1 MQNFRLEQKHNGR
14 NTHLCKLIGQNSMT
28 SLDDPRHQ
36 QKTGKRDCADPE
48 QHAHGSD
55 QRVRS
60 HRRDLAD
67 DEWSDSRDDAARVV
81 AEPGTGRAQASWKK
95 FGQVVCVLR
104 EPAEMGHASQ
114 DLPDLSESY
123 S

>member
-1 MQNFRLEQKHNGR
+1 
-14 NTHLCKLIGQNSMT
+14 MT

-67 DEWSDSRDDAARVV
+67 DEWSDSRDDAARAV
-81 AEPGTGRAQASWKK
+81 AEPGTGGAQASRKK
-95 FGQVVCVLR
+95 FGQVVCERSEDTEYSQTDEEISVKPVVR
-104 EPAEMGHASQ
+104 WKVEAERR
-114 DLPDLSESY
+114 
-123 S
+123 